1 MVATCAS
8 NPSSSRLCTGHVARY
23 SRAGTSM
30 LPPCVTVT
38 ILGRSA
44 SHSALTAS
52 RYTRAGS
59 AAAVD
64 AAPLGAVL
72 AGDGPDDEQPASA
85 ALSTT
90 APTSR
95 RVVLSFTLES
105 SHPETAT

>member
-1 MVATCAS
+1 MAARCAS
-8 NPSSSRLCTGHVARY
+8 NPSSSRLCAGHVARY

-38 ILGRSA
+38 ILGSSA

-52 RYTRAGS
+52 RYTWAGS
-59 AAAVD
+59 ATAVD
-64 AAPLGAVL
+64 AGPLDAALLGAAP

-90 APTSR
+90 AQASR
-95 RVVLSFTLES
+95 RVVVSVTPKS
-105 SHPETAT
+105 

>member
-1 MVATCAS
+1 
-8 NPSSSRLCTGHVARY
+8 
-23 SRAGTSM
+23 
-30 LPPCVTVT
+30 
-38 ILGRSA
+38 
-44 SHSALTAS
+44 LTAS
-52 RYTRAGS
+52 RYTWAGS
-59 AAAVD
+59 AAAVE

-105 SHPETAT
+105 